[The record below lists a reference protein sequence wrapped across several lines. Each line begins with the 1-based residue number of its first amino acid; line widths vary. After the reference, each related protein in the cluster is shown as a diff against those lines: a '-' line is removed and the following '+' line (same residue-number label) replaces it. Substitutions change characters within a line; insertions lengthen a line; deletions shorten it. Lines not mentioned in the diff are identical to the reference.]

1 MNIIFSI
8 LLVCVGLVI
17 VMAIV
22 VESIERYYKIKR
34 WYDNEN

>member
-1 MNIIFSI
+1 MSLVFLI
-8 LLVCVGLVI
+8 LLACAGLVI

-22 VESIERYYKIKR
+22 IESVEKYYKIKR

>member
-1 MNIIFSI
+1 MNIIFSM

-22 VESIERYYKIKR
+22 VESIEKYYKIKR

>member
-1 MNIIFSI
+1 MNIIFSM

>member
-22 VESIERYYKIKR
+22 VESIEKYYKIKR